1 MSRYRNKPAPE
12 GRDLRSVGALLA
24 NLGTPD
30 APTAPALRRFLRQ
43 FLGDPRVIEEPR
55 WKWWPILHLFILP
68 FRPPKSAALY
78 RKIWQRNGSP
88 LLNHSLRLE
97 QAVAAALREEAGAPA
112 ASAPIHVATGMRY
125 GEPSI
130 AGALEELRLKG
141 CRRLLVLPLF
151 PQYSGTTVAS
161 VFDAVTA
168 ELTTWRAVPELRT
181 IHHYHDE
188 PAYIEAL
195 AETIREVWRRD
206 GEPDK
211 LLLSFHGIPLSYS
224 RGGDPYRGQCL
235 ETARLLRQALVLDEE
250 RSPVSFQSIFGREE
264 WLRPATNASIEA
276 MAQAGVERLDVVCPG
291 FSVDCLE
298 TLEEIDQLNREIFLA
313 NGGREFR
320 YVPCLNDRPSHAEMI
335 AGLVRRN
342 LAGWVEQGEPDFER
356 RADRWKR
363 LAS

>member
-1 MSRYRNKPAPE
+1 MTPNPTTPPPPRLAGGDP
-12 GRDLRSVGALLA
+12 RSVGVLLA

-30 APTAPALRRFLRQ
+30 APTAPALRRFLGQ

-55 WKWWPILHLFILP
+55 WKWWLILHLFILP
-68 FRPPKSAALY
+68 SRPRKSAALY
-78 RKIWQRNGSP
+78 RKIWRDDGSP
-88 LLNHSLRLE
+88 LLNTSLQLE
-97 QAVAAALREEAGAPA
+97 AAVIEALGQDIEP
-112 ASAPIHVATGMRY
+112 PVHVVTGMRY

-130 AGALEELRLKG
+130 AGALARLRRQG

-161 VFDAVTA
+161 IFDAVAA

-195 AETIREVWRRD
+195 ADSIREAWRYG

-211 LLLSFHGIPLSYS
+211 LLLSFHGIPLRYS
-224 RGGDPYRGQCL
+224 RDGDPYHAQCL
-235 ETARLLRQALVLDEE
+235 ETARRVRESLALDEQ
-250 RSPVSFQSIFGREE
+250 RCVVSFQSIFGNEE
-264 WLRPATNASIEA
+264 WLRPATDATVEA
-276 MAQAGVERLDVVCPG
+276 LAKAGVERLDVVCPG

-298 TLEEIDQLNREIFLA
+298 TLEEIDELNREIFVA

-320 YVPCLNDRPSHAEMI
+320 YIPCLNERSGHARLI

-342 LAGWVEQGEPDFER
+342 LCGWIEQDGDDFEMGVE
-356 RADRWKR
+356 
-363 LAS
+363 